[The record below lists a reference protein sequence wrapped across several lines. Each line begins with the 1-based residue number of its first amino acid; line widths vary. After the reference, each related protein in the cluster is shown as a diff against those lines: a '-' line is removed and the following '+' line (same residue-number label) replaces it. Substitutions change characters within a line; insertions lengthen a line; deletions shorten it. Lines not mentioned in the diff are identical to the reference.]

1 MTSGGWESIFEGR
14 RVVVVEPVVRDLRR
28 LAIEGFLA
36 LPRRG
41 IEVGGILFGE
51 SNSKGMRIQGFEE
64 VPCEHR
70 YGPSYALSDSDR
82 AQMAELLESRRAI
95 EPPVAGFFR
104 SYASREPAIEEADE
118 TFVRE
123 HFPKGYLAFLMLQ
136 PTSAETCV
144 ASLRLFRDGQLLP
157 DMEDAATDFGTPW
170 APPEEP
176 AESEVLVSAA
186 SPVMEAPEPMSEA
199 TRPMSEA
206 IRPMSE
212 AIPPMSE
219 ARTMSEAIPPTGE
232 TKNQYELPP
241 SFRSRE
247 KEPAPAWEG
256 TQQAARQVEPAWRAA
271 VPVRRS
277 RAWIPAVI
285 LLAVACAAGG
295 YALGLRGRTA
305 QWTDLRLNA
314 RNNGGHLQLS
324 WDASAPAA
332 AEASRGLLA
341 VGDGATHRD
350 IELSASE
357 VRKGS
362 FTLPTAGGDVAL
374 RLVLYSKGSEVAG
387 DSLRVATISSA
398 PPNPPAEIPKPP
410 SNDADREAQAPA
422 EAARRALVAVPPLIV
437 HEVQPFI
444 PEGIRSRIRNRTVI
458 PVNVEVSERGRVLR
472 AVAEPQSGGGVS
484 RYLAEQAQKAAR
496 DWRFSPAR
504 TKSGARVAASKTIDF
519 VFTP

>member
-1 MTSGGWESIFEGR
+1 M
-14 RVVVVEPVVRDLRR
+14 VVVEPVVRDLRR

-51 SNSKGMRIQGFEE
+51 TNSKEIRIQGFEE

-82 AQMAELLESRRAI
+82 AKMAELLESRRAI

-104 SYASREPAIEEADE
+104 SYASREPVIEEADE
-118 TFVRE
+118 AFARE

-136 PTSAETCV
+136 PKSAETCV

-157 DMEDAATDFGTPW
+157 DTEDAASDFGTPW
-170 APPEEP
+170 APPEDP
-176 AESEVLVSAA
+176 AEPEVLVAA
-186 SPVMEAPEPMSEA
+186 SPVMEAPEPISEA
-199 TRPMSEA
+199 
-206 IRPMSE
+206 
-212 AIPPMSE
+212 PPS
-219 ARTMSEAIPPTGE
+219 AGE
-232 TKNQYELPP
+232 TKSLYELPP

-247 KEPAPAWEG
+247 KKPTPVWEG
-256 TQQAARQVEPAWRAA
+256 TQQAARQMEPAWRAE
-271 VPVRRS
+271 VPVQRS

-295 YALGLRGRTA
+295 YVFGLRGRTA

-314 RNNGGHLQLS
+314 RNNGGHLELS
-324 WDASAPAA
+324 WDGSAAAA
-332 AEASRGLLA
+332 AEASRGSLA
-341 VGDGATHRD
+341 VAEGATHRN
-350 IELSASE
+350 IELSPAE
-357 VRKGS
+357 IRKGS
-362 FTLPTAGGDVAL
+362 FALPTASGDVAL
-374 RLVLYSKGSEVAG
+374 RLVLYSKGREVAG
-387 DSLRVATISSA
+387 DSLRVATIASA
-398 PPNPPAEIPKPP
+398 PPNPAAEIPKPP
-410 SNDADREAQAPA
+410 SNDADREAQPPA
-422 EAARRALVAVPPLIV
+422 EAARRSLVAVPPLIV

-458 PVNVEVSERGRVLR
+458 PVNVEVSEKGRVLR
-472 AVAEPQSGGGVS
+472 ALAEPQSGDGVS

-504 TKSGARVAASKTIDF
+504 TKSGTRVAASKTIDF